1 MNAAKLLK
9 PPGLIRLY
17 QTLPN
22 PHHIIVDVDLRRR
35 QPMERRYPETIG
47 VRRTG
52 WAALDRD
59 PQEDRVEF
67 ICPHCGKRGQKNARR
82 ERTLYHFTD
91 GFLQD
96 LQGEVTNCRA
106 CGNSLRVVPIVMLH
120 DQDETR
126 RFEAVFAEYLSA
138 PKHKAA

>member
-1 MNAAKLLK
+1 VRDCIETT
-9 PPGLIRLY
+9 PQRIPSF
-17 QTLPN
+17 
-22 PHHIIVDVDLRRR
+22 VDVDPKEKR
-35 QPMERRYPETIG
+35 MERRYPEVVG

-67 ICPHCGKRGQKNARR
+67 ACPHCGARGQKNARR
-82 ERTLYHFTD
+82 ERTQYHFTD

-96 LQGEVTNCRA
+96 LQGEVTVCRS
-106 CGNSLRVVPIVMLH
+106 CQQSLRVVPIVMLH

-126 RFEAVFAEYLSA
+126 RFEAVFSEELPADLHKSA
-138 PKHKAA
+138 A

>member
-1 MNAAKLLK
+1 MLAAC
-9 PPGLIRLY
+9 IEAA
-17 QTLPN
+17 PN
-22 PHHIIVDVDLRRR
+22 RITSLVDVDLKEAN
-35 QPMERRYPETIG
+35 PMERRYPEVVG

-59 PQEDRVEF
+59 PQEDTVEYV
-67 ICPHCGKRGQKNARR
+67 CPHCGKRGQKNARR

-106 CGNSLRVVPIVMLH
+106 CGQSLRVVPIVMLH

-126 RFEAVFAEYLSA
+126 RFEAVFSDELPADAHKSA
-138 PKHKAA
+138 A